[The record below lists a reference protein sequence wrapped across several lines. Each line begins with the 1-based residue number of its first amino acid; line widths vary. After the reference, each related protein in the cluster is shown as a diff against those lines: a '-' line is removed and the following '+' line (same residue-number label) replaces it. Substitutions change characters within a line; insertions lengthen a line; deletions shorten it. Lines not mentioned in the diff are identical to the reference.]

1 MGAPPGGMGGL
12 FDDPEIQ
19 ELLQVILSLATRIR
33 SVEGLSADF
42 WCFCLLLIYP
52 PIAQVMSYSQEK

>member
-1 MGAPPGGMGGL
+1 VVVWGP
-12 FDDPEIQ
+12 IW
-19 ELLQVILSLATRIR
+19 